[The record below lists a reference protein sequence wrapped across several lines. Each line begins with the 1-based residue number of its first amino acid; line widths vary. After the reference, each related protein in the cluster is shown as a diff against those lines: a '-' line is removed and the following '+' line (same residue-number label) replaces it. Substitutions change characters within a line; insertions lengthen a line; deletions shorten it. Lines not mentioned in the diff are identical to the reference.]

1 MIVSASSGTTSQAI
15 FSITSRLA
23 FDRAARNI
31 ASPPSA
37 GGGTTLREG
46 LWVDEGTGR
55 RGVGAGDA
63 TSSTTSS
70 SSGISSSSSMGGD
83 AGGGLDAAGGG
94 GLDGGGA
101 GRAGGA
107 GETGADVRAAGGPG
121 TGGFAAGGAGLAAAR
136 GAGIA
141 GGEGG
146 RAGVESGGF
155 DRAPPRHGG
164 RGITLLL
171 PLPPGGTAG
180 PSPCGGGAGGGG
192 GAPRPLAAPA
202 AGGTARVALWVSA
215 RV

>member
-1 MIVSASSGTTSQAI
+1 MPRSLISRSSSSRMIVSASSGTTSQAI

-23 FDRAARNI
+23 FDSASRNI

-46 LWVDEGTGR
+46 LWADEGTGR

-107 GETGADVRAAGGPG
+107 LETGADVRAAGGPG
-121 TGGFAAGGAGLAAAR
+121 TGGFPAGRAGLAAAR
-136 GAGIA
+136 GADIA

-146 RAGVESGGF
+146 RAGFAGGGF
-155 DRAPPRHGG
+155 DGAPAGIGG
-164 RGITLLL
+164 RGATLRLP
-171 PLPPGGTAG
+171 PLPGVDSG
-180 PSPCGGGAGGGG
+180 PCGASAVDGAT
-192 GAPRPLAAPA
+192 R
-202 AGGTARVALWVSA
+202 
-215 RV
+215 